1 MPAPAIRMERMT
13 VNLLISLALGAVAA
27 VLVLGLF
34 NMMRGGDSNRSQM
47 LMRWRVALQ
56 FVAIIVI
63 MLALWLRS

>member
-1 MPAPAIRMERMT
+1 MSA
-13 VNLLISLALGAVAA
+13 NLVISVALGAVVI

-56 FVAIIVI
+56 FVAIVVI
-63 MLALWLRS
+63 MGALWLRS